1 MTFRRAAMEDL
12 DRIAEIYSQIHDE
25 EESGRATIG
34 WIRSIYPTRAT
45 AETAIRKGTMFV
57 EEAEGRIV
65 AAAKIDQE
73 QVPEYAD
80 AAWTADAPEEKVL
93 VLHALVVSPEE
104 AGRGRATAFV
114 HFYENYAREQGFP
127 FLRMDTNERNAA
139 ARALYRKLG
148 YREIDIV
155 SCVFNGIPGVRLVC
169 LEKTLEDA

>member
-1 MTFRRAAMEDL
+1 MTFRKAEMKDL
-12 DRIAEIYSQIHDE
+12 DRIAEIYSRIHDE

-57 EEAEGRIV
+57 EEVDGHIV
-65 AAAKIDQE
+65 AAAKVDQE

-80 AAWTADAPEEKVL
+80 AAWTTDAPGEKVL
-93 VLHALVVSPEE
+93 VLHALVVDPDE

-114 HFYENYAREQGFP
+114 RFYEDRARAHGFP

-139 ARALYRKLG
+139 ARALYRKLS
-148 YREIDIV
+148 YQEIGIV

-169 LEKTLEDA
+169 LEKTL